1 MVFTYPKIPNIL
13 VFGNPLLMLRSQYII
28 NAEGVS
34 QMKRTF
40 KISASIS
47 LVCVLLTSCADPNQ
61 HALDIG
67 APPIVDGKTISS
79 VRSIQSR
86 SFETLNRESLV
97 QASTATLQDLG
108 FTVGEV
114 SKDFGVLTG
123 SKERDAVE
131 SGQIAVQTVLVILS
145 ALGGSAHT
153 PRYDETQ
160 KISITVLISEID
172 EKSSQVRVFFD
183 RHITNNLG
191 ELWKADLIT
200 DAEIYQQFFEK
211 MSQSTFLEE
220 NKS

>member
-1 MVFTYPKIPNIL
+1 MIRKIRLPAAIGLIIVFL
-13 VFGNPLLMLRSQYII
+13 
-28 NAEGVS
+28 A
-34 QMKRTF
+34 
-40 KISASIS
+40 A
-47 LVCVLLTSCADPNQ
+47 CADPNQ

-67 APPIVDGKTISS
+67 APPIVDGKTITS

-114 SKDFGVLTG
+114 SSDFGVLTG

-131 SGQIAVQTVLVILS
+131 SGQIAVQTILVVLA
-145 ALGGSAHT
+145 ALGGSSHT
-153 PRYDETQ
+153 PRYDDTQ

-200 DAEIYQQFFEK
+200 DAEIYQQFFDK

>member
-1 MVFTYPKIPNIL
+1 MKSKFRLL
-13 VFGNPLLMLRSQYII
+13 VTIGLTS
-28 NAEGVS
+28 
-34 QMKRTF
+34 
-40 KISASIS
+40 
-47 LVCVLLTSCADPNQ
+47 VLLASCTDPNK

-67 APPIVDGKTISS
+67 APPIIDGKTIAA

-86 SFETLNRESLV
+86 SFDTLNQENLV
-97 QASTATLQDLG
+97 QASAATLQDLG
-108 FTVGEV
+108 FTVGEI
-114 SKDFGVLTG
+114 SNEFGVLTG

-131 SGQIAVQTVLVILS
+131 AGQIAVQSVLVVFA
-145 ALGGSAHT
+145 ALGGSSHT
-153 PRYDETQ
+153 PRYDEIQ

-200 DAEIYQQFFEK
+200 DAEIYQQFFDK

-220 NKS
+220 NKL